1 MTEAPMLLDSLT
13 QPVID
18 PLIWHSFPD
27 ERDGI
32 LTDEI
37 WKCGDL
43 VCTLL
48 KDPACKSG
56 EDLVRIPYSAI
67 VQRKGKTIL
76 AVSLE
81 QEDLRSLSYKLGC
94 SLRELQEEYQT
105 KGYFSEIRAYLYTAL
120 EREDLGLYDGD
131 MDLQSIRI
139 FFLENIC
146 DTFDILSEP
155 EQIKA

>member
-1 MTEAPMLLDSLT
+1 MVLDPLK
-13 QPVID
+13 QQVID

-27 ERDGI
+27 ERDGV
-32 LTDEI
+32 LADEI

-56 EDLVRIPYSAI
+56 EDLVRIPYSMV
-67 VQRKGKTIL
+67 VQRKRKTIL
-76 AVSLE
+76 VVSLE

-94 SLRELQEEYQT
+94 SLRELQDEYQT
-105 KGYFSEIRAYLYTAL
+105 KGYFSENRAYLYTAL

-139 FFLENIC
+139 FFLETIC
-146 DTFDILSEP
+146 DTLDILSEP
-155 EQIKA
+155 VQIKV

>member
-1 MTEAPMLLDSLT
+1 MVLDPLK
-13 QPVID
+13 QQVID

-27 ERDGI
+27 ERDGV
-32 LTDEI
+32 LADEI

-56 EDLVRIPYSAI
+56 EDLVRIPYSMV
-67 VQRKGKTIL
+67 VQRKRKTIL
-76 AVSLE
+76 VVSLE

-94 SLRELQEEYQT
+94 SLRELQDEYQT
-105 KGYFSEIRAYLYTAL
+105 KGYFSENRAYLYTAL

-139 FFLENIC
+139 FFLETIC

-155 EQIKA
+155 VQIKV

>member
-1 MTEAPMLLDSLT
+1 MVLDPLK
-13 QPVID
+13 QQVID

-27 ERDGI
+27 ERDGV
-32 LTDEI
+32 LADEI

-56 EDLVRIPYSAI
+56 EDLVRIPYSMV
-67 VQRKGKTIL
+67 VQRKRKTIL
-76 AVSLE
+76 VVSLE

-94 SLRELQEEYQT
+94 SLRELQDEYQT
-105 KGYFSEIRAYLYTAL
+105 KGYFSENRAYLYTAL

-139 FFLENIC
+139 FFLETIC
-146 DTFDILSEP
+146 DTFDILSEAV
-155 EQIKA
+155 QIKV

>member
-1 MTEAPMLLDSLT
+1 MVLDPVT
-13 QPVID
+13 QQVID

-27 ERDGI
+27 ERDGV
-32 LTDEI
+32 LADEI

-43 VCTLL
+43 VCRLL

-56 EDLVRIPYSAI
+56 EDLVRIPYSMV
-67 VQRKGKTIL
+67 VQRKRKTIL

-94 SLRELQEEYQT
+94 SLRELQDEYQT
-105 KGYFSEIRAYLYTAL
+105 KGYFSENRAYLYTAL

-131 MDLQSIRI
+131 LDLQSIRI
-139 FFLENIC
+139 FFLETIC

-155 EQIKA
+155 VQVKG

>member
-1 MTEAPMLLDSLT
+1 MMLDPLK
-13 QPVID
+13 QQVID

-27 ERDGI
+27 ERDGV
-32 LTDEI
+32 LADEI

-56 EDLVRIPYSAI
+56 EDLVRIPYSMV
-67 VQRKGKTIL
+67 VQRKRKTIL
-76 AVSLE
+76 VVSLE

-94 SLRELQEEYQT
+94 SLRELQDEYQT
-105 KGYFSEIRAYLYTAL
+105 KGYFSENRAYLYTAL

-139 FFLENIC
+139 FFLETIC

-155 EQIKA
+155 VQIKV

>member
-1 MTEAPMLLDSLT
+1 MVLDSLT

-32 LTDEI
+32 LADEI

-56 EDLVRIPYSAI
+56 EDLVRIPYSAV

-94 SLRELQEEYQT
+94 SLRELQDEYQT
-105 KGYFSEIRAYLYTAL
+105 KGYFSELRAYLYTAL

-155 EQIKA
+155 EQIKR

>member
-1 MTEAPMLLDSLT
+1 MVLDSLT

-56 EDLVRIPYSAI
+56 EDLVRIPYSVV

-94 SLRELQEEYQT
+94 SLRELQDEYQT
-105 KGYFSEIRAYLYTAL
+105 KGYFSELRAYLYTAL

-155 EQIKA
+155 VQLKG